1 MEIFLRNFLATQL
14 FGLDGLINLAN
25 FAFLLAF
32 SVCDVLKL
40 RILAFVS
47 DLLTVPYYYFQHKP
61 LWTPIFC
68 PHFRQDRSSS

>member
-1 MEIFLRNFLATQL
+1 MFLRNFLAAQL

-32 SVCDVLKL
+32 SVRDVLKL

-47 DLLTVPYYYFQHKP
+47 DVLTLPYYYFQHKP
-61 LWTPIFC
+61 IISNQI
-68 PHFRQDRSSS
+68 HN